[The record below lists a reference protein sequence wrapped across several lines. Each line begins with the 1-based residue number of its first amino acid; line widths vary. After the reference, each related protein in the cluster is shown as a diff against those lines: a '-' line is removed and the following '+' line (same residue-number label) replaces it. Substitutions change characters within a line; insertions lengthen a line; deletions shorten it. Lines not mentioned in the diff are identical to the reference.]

1 MSGAAGSSQ
10 WMYASG
16 YEAEQSLRLDDTRAS
31 HLQFTPAVEGNRR
44 TFTVSA
50 WIKRSVIQNGTI
62 LSAGADN
69 NNAFRFR
76 FNGAALQAYDY
87 NGSANQYDW
96 ALETNADLRDH
107 AAWYHVMLAVDTTQG
122 TNTNRIK
129 LYVNGTLQTDL
140 ATSSY
145 PSQNYD
151 TEFNQASQ
159 VHRLGETHSEDSA
172 MNGYLAEVYL
182 LDGVVGTPADFGE
195 TGSNGQWIP
204 KEYDGSFGTN
214 GWYLPFKQ
222 DYAVEGFNTVV
233 YRGNG
238 GTKYVGGVGFQPN
251 FVWIKSRET
260 GSDSHQLYDT
270 NRGIFNSLKSDTA
283 DAEINR
289 TTGLLDY
296 TSDGFTVGAHVY
308 NNRNTSPY
316 VAWCW
321 DMGNTFGLP
330 VTITANGS
338 VAHSTS
344 RQKFG
349 TSSIEI
355 GGGSDHLTAPD
366 DPKFD
371 FQGDFTVECWVSRDG
386 DQINNGSI
394 ISKYETAGWILTTDV
409 NEKIL
414 WWDQASGTQ
423 TLLTSTTV
431 LDDNTWYHVAVV
443 RKNDAFHLFING
455 TLEASKSYDYDYS
468 ISGMNTALYVGRYS
482 AANAGSFVGYVD
494 DIRISNKARYETT
507 GFTAPSSAFTND
519 ENTILLIAS
528 NTSNGSTTFVDSAGA
543 VQNDSGSINSYVSA
557 NTTYGQSIVNYT
569 GASGVQTVG
578 HGLGGV
584 PEMYWVK
591 NRSNADEW
599 RVYHKGLNGG
609 TNPEQYSLR
618 LDTPDAEAD
627 RTDWNDTAPTSTVFS
642 VGNSQVV
649 NSGHGNSYVAM
660 CFRSITGYSLIGSF
674 TGNGDSRS
682 TAIVINCGFKP
693 AFILMK
699 VIDAS
704 SNRDWYIWDD
714 TRSNPISKHLR
725 PDIANAEAGEAG
737 KIEFTSSGVSITTND
752 DELNSDG
759 DITIYMV
766 FADKK
771 EYGYWLDQ
779 SGNNNDWVQNDIT
792 ESDISLD
799 NPSNS
804 FCTMNPDYKGVT
816 NTGQPT
822 EGMLKTTCGS
832 TNVANQHC
840 IGSTMA
846 VATGKWYWE
855 VLLGS
860 GSNSDFSRF
869 GVFKQEVKEATELMN
884 STANTSTN
892 PMDGD
897 FGWGIDT
904 ENGKKEHDN
913 TQAAYFGARMAK
925 GTIVGVALDMDNSK
939 IYFSSNNAWIASGD
953 PAGGSNAAYTNL
965 SGSCMPW
972 FSTQD
977 NAAASVTA
985 NFGQDSSFGSVKV
998 SQGFQDGGGVG
1009 DFFFEPPTGFLAL
1022 CTKNLPSPSITPS
1035 SAFKA
1040 LLYTGTGSNQAVTG
1054 VGFQPDLLWVKNR
1067 ATTGNN
1073 LLYDVVR
1080 GGDGTN
1086 LEGLRTD
1093 RETIASV
1100 QSDEMRSLDSD
1111 GFTTDT
1117 GGDCNG
1123 NGNSIISYNWKAG
1136 TGNTA
1141 FSESGNNPAGTH
1153 NANQAA
1159 GFSIV
1164 SYVGT
1169 GAAGT
1174 VAHGLS
1180 AAPEM
1185 IWIKNRDVN
1194 DSWAIYYGDNTDY
1207 LVLDTTAATADA
1219 ATYFNDTSPTTSVF
1233 TVNTAHSVNA
1243 DGENYIAYCWH
1254 SVEGYSKIGIYTG
1267 TGAVDGTFQY
1277 CGFKPA
1283 FVFIKRINSSGQQ
1296 APVYDSARNPFNP
1309 ADESIKSE
1317 DSVVAQTNQGHIDL
1331 LSNGFKAIN
1340 AEGSTNTDMGTYLFY
1355 AIAETT
1361 FKYANA
1367 R

>member
-1 MSGAAGSSQ
+1 MMDTTRTPVTTLNTYLQ
-10 WMYASG
+10 
-16 YEAEQSLRLDDTRAS
+16 AEQTADESTTANANTAISDT
-31 HLQFTPAVEGNRR
+31 
-44 TFTVSA
+44 
-50 WIKRSVIQNGTI
+50 
-62 LSAGADN
+62 
-69 NNAFRFR
+69 
-76 FNGAALQAYDY
+76 
-87 NGSANQYDW
+87 
-96 ALETNADLRDH
+96 
-107 AAWYHVMLAVDTTQG
+107 
-122 TNTNRIK
+122 
-129 LYVNGTLQTDL
+129 
-140 ATSSY
+140 
-145 PSQNYD
+145 
-151 TEFNQASQ
+151 
-159 VHRLGETHSEDSA
+159 
-172 MNGYLAEVYL
+172 
-182 LDGVVGTPADFGE
+182 
-195 TGSNGQWIP
+195 
-204 KEYDGSFGTN
+204 
-214 GWYLPFKQ
+214 
-222 DYAVEGFNTVV
+222 
-233 YRGNG
+233 
-238 GTKYVGGVGFQPN
+238 GFQ
-251 FVWIKSRET
+251 IKTAHEA
-260 GSDSHQLYDT
+260 
-270 NRGIFNSLKSDTA
+270 FNK
-283 DAEINR
+283 
-289 TTGLLDY
+289 
-296 TSDGFTVGAHVY
+296 
-308 NNRNTSPY
+308 
-316 VAWCW
+316 
-321 DMGNTFGLP
+321 
-330 VTITANGS
+330 
-338 VAHSTS
+338 
-344 RQKFG
+344 
-349 TSSIEI
+349 
-355 GGGSDHLTAPD
+355 
-366 DPKFD
+366 
-371 FQGDFTVECWVSRDG
+371 DG
-386 DQINNGSI
+386 D
-394 ISKYETAGWILTTDV
+394 
-409 NEKIL
+409 
-414 WWDQASGTQ
+414 
-423 TLLTSTTV
+423 
-431 LDDNTWYHVAVV
+431 
-443 RKNDAFHLFING
+443 
-455 TLEASKSYDYDYS
+455 
-468 ISGMNTALYVGRYS
+468 
-482 AANAGSFVGYVD
+482 
-494 DIRISNKARYETT
+494 
-507 GFTAPSSAFTND
+507 
-519 ENTILLIAS
+519 
-528 NTSNGSTTFVDSAGA
+528 
-543 VQNDSGSINSYVSA
+543 
-557 NTTYGQSIVNYT
+557 TY
-569 GASGVQTVG
+569 
-578 HGLGGV
+578 
-584 PEMYWVK
+584 
-591 NRSNADEW
+591 
-599 RVYHKGLNGG
+599 
-609 TNPEQYSLR
+609 
-618 LDTPDAEAD
+618 
-627 RTDWNDTAPTSTVFS
+627 
-642 VGNSQVV
+642 
-649 NSGHGNSYVAM
+649 
-660 CFRSITGYSLIGSF
+660 
-674 TGNGDSRS
+674 
-682 TAIVINCGFKP
+682 
-693 AFILMK
+693 
-699 VIDAS
+699 
-704 SNRDWYIWDD
+704 
-714 TRSNPISKHLR
+714 
-725 PDIANAEAGEAG
+725 
-737 KIEFTSSGVSITTND
+737 
-752 DELNSDG
+752 
-759 DITIYMV
+759 IYMA
-766 FADKK
+766 FADKR

-779 SGNNNDWVQNDIT
+779 SGQNNDWTQIDVT

-1040 LLYTGTGSNQAVTG
+1040 LLYTGTGSNQAVSG

-1086 LEGLRTD
+1086 LAGLRTD
-1093 RETIASV
+1093 RETAENAAG
-1100 QSDEMRSLDSD
+1100 DEMRTLDSD

-1117 GGDCNG
+1117 GGDTNG

-1174 VAHGLS
+1174 VSHGLS

-1243 DGENYIAYCWH
+1243 DAENYIAYCWH
-1254 SVEGYSKIGIYTG
+1254 SVAGFSKIGVYTG
-1267 TGAVDGTFQY
+1267 NGNADGAFVY
-1277 CGFKPA
+1277 CDFKPA

-1296 APVYDSARNPFNP
+1296 APVYDSARNTFNP
-1309 ADESIKSE
+1309 A
-1317 DSVVAQTNQGHIDL
+1317 
-1331 LSNGFKAIN
+1331 
-1340 AEGSTNTDMGTYLFY
+1340 
-1355 AIAETT
+1355 
-1361 FKYANA
+1361 

>member
-1 MSGAAGSSQ
+1 MSGPLGSSQ

-44 TFTVSA
+44 IFTVSA

-87 NGSANQYDW
+87 NGSANQFDW
-96 ALETNADLRDH
+96 QVETNADLRDH

-140 ATSSY
+140 ATTSY

-172 MNGYLAEVYL
+172 LNGYLAEVYL

-222 DYAVEGFNTVV
+222 DYSVEGFNVV
-233 YRGNG
+233 TYRGNG
-238 GTKYVGGVGFQPN
+238 ATKYVGGVGFEPN

-270 NRGIFNSLKSDTA
+270 NRGIYNSLKSDAT
-283 DAEINR
+283 DAESAR
-289 TTGLLDY
+289 TGTGLLDF
-296 TSDGFTVGAHVY
+296 TSDGFTLGNFQY

-330 VTITANGS
+330 VAITANGS

-349 TSSIEI
+349 ASSIEI

-386 DQINNGSI
+386 NQINNGAI
-394 ISKYETAGWILTTDV
+394 ISKYEVAGWILTTDV

-468 ISGMNTALYVGRYS
+468 ISNMNTVLYVGRYS
-482 AANAGSFVGYVD
+482 AANAGSFIGYVD

-543 VQNDSGSINSYVSA
+543 VQNEDGTRTSYVSA
-557 NTTYGQSIVNYT
+557 NTTYGQSIVSATMPSSGT
-569 GASGVQTVG
+569 GLSLG
-578 HGLGGV
+578 HGLSSK
-584 PEMYWVK
+584 PDMIMLK
-591 NRSNADEW
+591 SRSETAPW
-599 RVYHKGLNGG
+599 YVWHKGLDSETQSYLKLNE
-609 TNPEQYSLR
+609 T
-618 LDTPDAEAD
+618 DTY
-627 RTDWNDTAPTSTVFS
+627 TGNTSVWNNTAPTSSVFS
-642 VGNSQVV
+642 TVSNYSIGNDSKAIA
-649 NSGHGNSYVAM
+649 Y
-660 CFRSITGYSLIGSF
+660 CFHDVTGYSKFDSY
-674 TGNGDSRS
+674 TGNGSTTGPSITLGFRPSLLVIKSATVAESWFMMDTTRTPVTTLNTYLQAEQTADESTTANAN
-682 TAIVINCGFKP
+682 TAISDTGFQIKTAHE
-693 AFILMK
+693 AFNK
-699 VIDAS
+699 
-704 SNRDWYIWDD
+704 
-714 TRSNPISKHLR
+714 
-725 PDIANAEAGEAG
+725 
-737 KIEFTSSGVSITTND
+737 
-752 DELNSDG
+752 DG
-759 DITIYMV
+759 DTYIYMA
-766 FADKK
+766 FADKR

-779 SGNNNDWVQNDIT
+779 SGQNNDWTQIDVT

-1009 DFFFEPPTGFLAL
+1009 DFFFEPPAGFLAL

-1086 LEGLRTD
+1086 LEGLRVD
-1093 RETIASV
+1093 RETVASV
-1100 QSDEMRSLDSD
+1100 QGDEMRTLDSD

-1117 GGDCNG
+1117 GGDTNG
-1123 NGNSIISYNWKAG
+1123 DGHSIISYSWKAG

-1174 VAHGLS
+1174 VSHGLS

-1185 IWIKNRDVN
+1185 IWIKNRGCRRFLGN
-1194 DSWAIYYGDNTDY
+1194 
-1207 LVLDTTAATADA
+1207 
-1219 ATYFNDTSPTTSVF
+1219 
-1233 TVNTAHSVNA
+1233 
-1243 DGENYIAYCWH
+1243 
-1254 SVEGYSKIGIYTG
+1254 
-1267 TGAVDGTFQY
+1267 
-1277 CGFKPA
+1277 
-1283 FVFIKRINSSGQQ
+1283 
-1296 APVYDSARNPFNP
+1296 
-1309 ADESIKSE
+1309 
-1317 DSVVAQTNQGHIDL
+1317 L
-1331 LSNGFKAIN
+1331 LW
-1340 AEGSTNTDMGTYLFY
+1340 
-1355 AIAETT
+1355 
-1361 FKYANA
+1361 
-1367 R
+1367 

>member
-10 WMYASG
+10 WMYATG

-87 NGSANQYDW
+87 NGSSNNYDW

-129 LYVNGTLQTDL
+129 LYVNGTQQTDL

-182 LDGVVGTPADFGE
+182 LDGVVGTPADFGQ

-222 DYAVEGFNTVV
+222 DYSVEGFNVV
-233 YRGNG
+233 TYRGNG
-238 GTKYVGGVGFQPN
+238 GTKYVGGVGFEPN

-270 NRGIFNSLKSDTA
+270 NRGIYNSLKSDAT
-283 DAEINR
+283 DAESAR
-289 TTGLLDY
+289 TGTGLLDF
-296 TSDGFTVGAHVY
+296 TSDGFTLGNFQY

-330 VTITANGS
+330 VAITANGS

-349 TSSIEI
+349 ASSIEI

-386 DQINNGSI
+386 NQINNGSI

-468 ISGMNTALYVGRYS
+468 ISNMNTALYVGRYS
-482 AANAGSFVGYVD
+482 AANAGSFIGYVD

-543 VQNDSGSINSYVSA
+543 VQNEDGTLTSYVSA
-557 NTTYGQSIVNYT
+557 NTTYGQSIVSATMPSSGT
-569 GASGVQTVG
+569 GISLG
-578 HGLGGV
+578 HGLSSK
-584 PEMYWVK
+584 PDMIMLK
-591 NRSNADEW
+591 SRSETAPW
-599 RVYHKGLNGG
+599 YVWHKGLDSETQSYLKLNE
-609 TNPEQYSLR
+609 T
-618 LDTPDAEAD
+618 DTY
-627 RTDWNDTAPTSTVFS
+627 TGNTSVWNNTAPTSSVFS
-642 VGNSQVV
+642 TVSNYSIGNDSK
-649 NSGHGNSYVAM
+649 GIAY
-660 CFRSITGYSLIGSF
+660 CFHDVTGYSKFDSY
-674 TGNGDSRS
+674 TGNGSTTGPSITLGFRPSLLVIKSATVAESWFMMDTTRTPVTTLNTYLQAEQTADESTTANAN
-682 TAIVINCGFKP
+682 TAISDTGFQIKTAHE
-693 AFILMK
+693 AFNK
-699 VIDAS
+699 
-704 SNRDWYIWDD
+704 
-714 TRSNPISKHLR
+714 
-725 PDIANAEAGEAG
+725 
-737 KIEFTSSGVSITTND
+737 
-752 DELNSDG
+752 DG
-759 DITIYMV
+759 DTYIYMA
-766 FADKK
+766 FADKR

-779 SGNNNDWVQNDIT
+779 SGQNNDWTQIDVT

-832 TNVANQHC
+832 TNVGNQHC

-892 PMDGD
+892 PMSGD

-904 ENGKKEHDN
+904 ENGKKEHDG

-1009 DFFFEPPTGFLAL
+1009 DFFFEPPAGFLAL

-1040 LLYTGTGSNQAVTG
+1040 LLYTGTGSNQAVSG

-1086 LEGLRTD
+1086 LEGLRVD
-1093 RETIASV
+1093 RETVASV
-1100 QSDEMRSLDSD
+1100 QGDEMRSLDSD

-1117 GGDCNG
+1117 GEDCNG
-1123 NGNSIISYNWKAG
+1123 DGHSIISYNWKAG

-1174 VAHGLS
+1174 VSHGLS

-1207 LVLDTTAATADA
+1207 LVLDTTAATADDDD
-1219 ATYFNDTSPTTSVF
+1219 YFNDTSPTTSVF

-1243 DGENYIAYCWH
+1243 DAENYIAYCWH
-1254 SVEGYSKIGIYTG
+1254 SVAGFSKIGVYTG
-1267 TGAVDGTFQY
+1267 NGNADGAFVY
-1277 CGFKPA
+1277 CDFKPA
-1283 FVFIKRINSSGQQ
+1283 FVFIKRINNGDQQ
-1296 APVYDSARNPFNP
+1296 APVYDSARNTFNP
-1309 ADESIKSE
+1309 ANESIKSE

-1331 LSNGFKAIN
+1331 LSNGFKAVN
-1340 AEGSTNTDMGTYLFY
+1340 AEGSTNTDGGTYLFY
-1355 AIAETT
+1355 AIAEIAQKHSTSGH
-1361 FKYANA
+1361 
-1367 R
+1367 

>member
-222 DYAVEGFNTVV
+222 DYSVEGFNVV
-233 YRGNG
+233 TYRGNG
-238 GTKYVGGVGFQPN
+238 ATKYVGGVGFEPN

-270 NRGIFNSLKSDTA
+270 NRGIYNSLKSDAT
-283 DAEINR
+283 DAESAR
-289 TTGLLDY
+289 TGTGLLDF
-296 TSDGFTVGAHVY
+296 TSDGFTLGNFQY

-330 VTITANGS
+330 VAITANGS

-349 TSSIEI
+349 ASSIEI

-386 DQINNGSI
+386 NQINNGAI
-394 ISKYETAGWILTTDV
+394 ISKYEVAGWILTTDV

-468 ISGMNTALYVGRYS
+468 ISNMNTVLYVGRYS

-543 VQNDSGSINSYVSA
+543 VQNEDGTRTSYVSA
-557 NTTYGQSIVNYT
+557 NTTYGQSIVSATMPSSGT
-569 GASGVQTVG
+569 GLTLG
-578 HGLGGV
+578 HGLSSK
-584 PEMYWVK
+584 PDMIMLK
-591 NRSNADEW
+591 SRSETAPW
-599 RVYHKGLNGG
+599 YVWHKGLDSETQSYLKLNE
-609 TNPEQYSLR
+609 T
-618 LDTPDAEAD
+618 DTY
-627 RTDWNDTAPTSTVFS
+627 TGNTSVWNNTAPTSSVFS
-642 VGNSQVV
+642 TVSNYSIGNDSK
-649 NSGHGNSYVAM
+649 GIAY
-660 CFRSITGYSLIGSF
+660 CFHDVTGYSKFDSY
-674 TGNGDSRS
+674 TGNGSTTGPSITLGFRPSLLVIKSATVAESWFMMDTTRTPVTTLNTYLQAEQTADESTTANAN
-682 TAIVINCGFKP
+682 TAISDTGFQIKTAHE
-693 AFILMK
+693 AFNK
-699 VIDAS
+699 
-704 SNRDWYIWDD
+704 
-714 TRSNPISKHLR
+714 
-725 PDIANAEAGEAG
+725 
-737 KIEFTSSGVSITTND
+737 
-752 DELNSDG
+752 DG
-759 DITIYMV
+759 DTYIYMA
-766 FADKK
+766 FADKR

-779 SGNNNDWVQNDIT
+779 SGQNNDWTQIDVT

-1009 DFFFEPPTGFLAL
+1009 DFFFEPPAGFLAL

-1054 VGFQPDLLWVKNR
+1054 VGFQPDLLWIKNR

-1086 LEGLRTD
+1086 LAGLRTD
-1093 RETIASV
+1093 RETAENAAG
-1100 QSDEMRSLDSD
+1100 DEMRTLDSD

-1117 GGDCNG
+1117 GGDTNG
-1123 NGNSIISYNWKAG
+1123 NGNSIISYSWKAG

-1174 VAHGLS
+1174 VSHGLS

-1185 IWIKNRDVN
+1185 IWIKNRGVG

-1207 LVLDTTAATADA
+1207 LVLDTTAATVDA
-1219 ATYFNDTSPTTSVF
+1219 ASYFNDTSPTTSVF

-1243 DGENYIAYCWH
+1243 DAENYIAYCWH
-1254 SVEGYSKIGIYTG
+1254 SVAGFSKIGIYTG
-1267 TGAVDGTFQY
+1267 NGNADGAFVY
-1277 CGFKPA
+1277 CDFKPA
-1283 FVFIKRINSSGQQ
+1283 FVFIKRINNGDQQ
-1296 APVYDSARNPFNP
+1296 SPVYDSARNTFNP
-1309 ADESIKSE
+1309 ANESIKSE
-1317 DSVVAQTNQGHIDL
+1317 DSVVAQTDQGHIDL
-1331 LSNGFKAIN
+1331 LSNGFKAVN
-1340 AEGSTNTDMGTYLFY
+1340 AEGSTNTDGGTYLFY
-1355 AIAETT
+1355 AIAEIAQKHSTSGH
-1361 FKYANA
+1361 
-1367 R
+1367 